1 MVEMRQVGTMARA
14 KMYGLALCFL
24 MLVFFSSVKLSVY
37 HSGDRDFASA
47 KLWQQDTSGNQT
59 VQVEDQQ
66 QATIAVLS
74 LLLLLVVP
82 ALALTWMTRSN
93 FAPQRSAR
101 QWLSPALFLRPPP
114 VA

>member
-82 ALALTWMTRSN
+82 ALALTWISRSN
-93 FAPQRSAR
+93 FAPLPSGW
-101 QWLSPALFLRPPP
+101 QWLCPALFLRPPP